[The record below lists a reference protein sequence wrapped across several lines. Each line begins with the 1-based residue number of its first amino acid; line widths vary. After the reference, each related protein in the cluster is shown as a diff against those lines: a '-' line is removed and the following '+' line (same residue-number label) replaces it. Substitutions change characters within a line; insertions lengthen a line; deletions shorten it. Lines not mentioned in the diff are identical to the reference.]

1 MALQL
6 TPLVTPSCRALG
18 YVGGLTLAAWFF
30 APSNIFSWH
39 PTCMGIGF
47 ILVMTEGILRAIE
60 FRFLE
65 KADRVQAIR
74 THGYI
79 QLLALIFILLGFF
92 SIYLNKERQGKP
104 HVTSTHAKVGAATG
118 AVGLLALMAGA
129 VSFRSF
135 GLLSAFPERMHGRIK
150 ASHRMLG
157 AATWTLSLAAI
168 ELGLQHPAADKGAMT
183 RVWQLLVG
191 CLAGLVLLRMSQDT
205 GGAHAGSA
213 ILEAAA

>member
-79 QLLALIFILLGFF
+79 QLLALIFILLG
-92 SIYLNKERQGKP
+92 S
-104 HVTSTHAKVGAATG
+104 
-118 AVGLLALMAGA
+118 
-129 VSFRSF
+129 
-135 GLLSAFPERMHGRIK
+135 
-150 ASHRMLG
+150 
-157 AATWTLSLAAI
+157 
-168 ELGLQHPAADKGAMT
+168 
-183 RVWQLLVG
+183 
-191 CLAGLVLLRMSQDT
+191 
-205 GGAHAGSA
+205 
-213 ILEAAA
+213 